1 MIKTKIEH
9 CNNQLLDKE
18 KAELVKEIVYGSNKD
33 YFRIFDIEAG
43 CRKTRTA
50 EAALAELVTDTD
62 KSAVFVR
69 RDIADCLES
78 AKNINAIVG
87 KEVAFA
93 YNSQSVSRNDMTA
106 VQKDFPNIR
115 ILIITHAK
123 YLLLAGNKSMRNIFV
138 KGRQTLVIDEF
149 VDDVNKLSLS
159 LMDINSYKKLL
170 ISDIEMEKLYLDIT
184 CRLENAILAS
194 KEDRSFLIIT
204 KDYISKNINQLLKYI
219 RSNFTEPSLK
229 ARVTNTINEYGDTI
243 NSDLLSQIKTK
254 KQLCNKI
261 AELKEFYN
269 QTCLY
274 NQGTIYTTDSRCRP
288 WLMNNNIMLD
298 ASGDLQIAYNLN
310 TDLYHLE
317 NTPKVLDHSLW
328 TLVNVPVNT
337 TTSGKNRIQ
346 NYYAVVNRYIKK
358 YDRNDILVVGNQHEL
373 DKINVP
379 KEHKAYFG
387 NITGSNKW
395 VDLSNVAIIQTPNI
409 DDTDYILK
417 YIHYSKEFISS
428 TLGKWATKSTGRNTL
443 SRYQFK
449 DARFEHIRTLWIAE
463 QTYQAI
469 KRVNRNMNHVTHV
482 LIFMNNP
489 DVIVLLQKQL
499 IGCKVETCEENNFIP
514 QWNKQDKYI
523 KSLQR
528 DSYASKFKQLL
539 AELIKG
545 EHEELEFNSQYGLY
559 TKKSIREYLGIS
571 NPTVFSNKVL
581 AKTDVITFCKVRNI
595 NTSGKYIK
603 FESQQAS
610 A

>member
-9 CNNQLLDKE
+9 CNNQLLEEE
-18 KAELVKEIVYGSNKD
+18 KTELIQGIVYGSNKD
-33 YFRIFDIEAG
+33 YFNIVDIEAG

-50 EAALAELVTDTD
+50 EVALAKLATDTD
-62 KSAVFVR
+62 KSAIFVR
-69 RDIADCLES
+69 PNIIDCFES
-78 AKNINAIVG
+78 AKKINAIVG
-87 KEVAFA
+87 KRVAYA
-93 YNSQSVSRNDMTA
+93 YNSESVNKYNMTA

-123 YLLLAGNKSMRNIFV
+123 YFVLAANRSMRNVFT
-138 KGRQTLVIDEF
+138 KNRQVLVIDEF
-149 VDDVNKLSLS
+149 VDDVRKLSLS
-159 LMDINSYKKLL
+159 LMDINSYKKLFL
-170 ISDIEMEKLYLDIT
+170 SDMEMETLYLEIT
-184 CRLENAILAS
+184 CKLENAILTS

-204 KDYISKNINQLLKYI
+204 KDYIFKNINQLLKYI
-219 RSNFTEPSLK
+219 RSNFTEPSLQVRI
-229 ARVTNTINEYGDTI
+229 ASTINEYGNTI
-243 NSDLLSQIKTK
+243 SPALLEQIKTK
-254 KQLCNKI
+254 RQLCNKI
-261 AELKEFYN
+261 TELKEFYN

-274 NQGTIYTTDSRCRP
+274 NQGTLYTTDSRYLP
-288 WLMNNNIMLD
+288 WLLDNNVMLD

-310 TDLYHLE
+310 NNLYHLE
-317 NTPKVLDHSLW
+317 NTPRVLDHSLW
-328 TLVNVPVNT
+328 TLINVPVNT
-337 TTSGKNRIQ
+337 TTTGKSRIQ
-346 NYYAVVNRYIKK
+346 NYYDIVNQYIEK
-358 YDRNDILVVGNQHEL
+358 YDLNDILVVGNQHEL
-373 DKINVP
+373 FKINVP
-379 KEHKAYFG
+379 QEHKAYFG

-395 VDLSNVAIIQTPNI
+395 ANLSNVAIIQTPNI

-469 KRVNRNMNHVTHV
+469 KRVNRNMNHVTNV

-489 DVIVLLQKQL
+489 DVIELLQKKL
-499 IGCKVETCEENNFIP
+499 AGCKVKTLEENDFIP

-523 KSLQR
+523 KSLQEK
-528 DSYASKFKQLL
+528 SYASKFKQLL
-539 AELIKG
+539 AELIEG
-545 EHEELEFNSQYGLY
+545 EHKELEYDSHYGLY
-559 TKKSIREYLGIS
+559 TKKAIREYLGIR
-571 NPTVFSNKVL
+571 NPTLFSNKVL

-603 FESQQAS
+603 FAKQQAS

>member
-9 CNNQLLDKE
+9 CNNQLLEEE
-18 KAELVKEIVYGSNKD
+18 KTELIQEIVYGSNKD
-33 YFRIFDIEAG
+33 YFNIVDIEAG

-50 EAALAELVTDTD
+50 EVALAKLATDTD
-62 KSAVFVR
+62 KSAIFVR
-69 RDIADCLES
+69 PNIIDCFES
-78 AKNINAIVG
+78 AKKINAIAG
-87 KEVAFA
+87 KLVAYA
-93 YNSQSVSRNDMTA
+93 YNSESVNKYNMTA

-123 YLLLAGNKSMRNIFV
+123 YFVLAVNRSMRNVFT
-138 KGRQTLVIDEF
+138 KNRQVLVIDEF
-149 VDDVNKLSLS
+149 VDDVRKLSLS
-159 LMDINSYKKLL
+159 LMDINSYKKLFL
-170 ISDIEMEKLYLDIT
+170 SDMEIETLYLEIT
-184 CRLENAILAS
+184 CKLENAILAS

-219 RSNFTEPSLK
+219 RSNFTESSLK
-229 ARVTNTINEYGDTI
+229 VRVASTINEYGNTI
-243 NSDLLSQIKTK
+243 SPALLEQIKTK
-254 KQLCNKI
+254 RQLCNKI
-261 AELKEFYN
+261 AEIKEFYS

-274 NQGTIYTTDSRCRP
+274 NQGTLYTTDSRYLP
-288 WLMNNNIMLD
+288 WLLDNNVMLD

-310 TDLYHLE
+310 NNLYHLE
-317 NTPKVLDHSLW
+317 NTPRVLDHSLW
-328 TLVNVPVNT
+328 TLINVPVNT
-337 TTSGKNRIQ
+337 TTTGKSRIQ
-346 NYYAVVNRYIKK
+346 NYYDIVNQYIEK
-358 YDRNDILVVGNQHEL
+358 YDLNDILVVGNQHEL
-373 DKINVP
+373 FKINVP
-379 KEHKAYFG
+379 QEHKAYFG

-395 VDLSNVAIIQTPNI
+395 ANLSNVAIIQTPNI

-469 KRVNRNMNHVTHV
+469 KRVNRNMNHVTNV

-489 DVIVLLQKQL
+489 DVIELLQKKL
-499 IGCKVETCEENNFIP
+499 AGCKVKTLEENDFIP

-523 KSLQR
+523 KSLQEK
-528 DSYASKFKQLL
+528 SYASKFKQLL
-539 AELIKG
+539 AELIEG
-545 EHEELEFNSQYGLY
+545 EHKELEYDSHYGLY
-559 TKKSIREYLGIS
+559 TKKAIREYLGIR
-571 NPTVFSNKVL
+571 NPTLFSNKVL
-581 AKTDVITFCKVRNI
+581 AKTDVITFCKIRNI

-603 FESQQAS
+603 FAKQQAS

>member
-9 CNNQLLDKE
+9 CNNQLLEEE
-18 KAELVKEIVYGSNKD
+18 KTELIQGIVYGSNKD
-33 YFRIFDIEAG
+33 YFNIVDIEAG

-50 EAALAELVTDTD
+50 EVALAKLATDTD
-62 KSAVFVR
+62 KSAIFVR
-69 RDIADCLES
+69 PNIIDCFES
-78 AKNINAIVG
+78 AKKINAIVG
-87 KEVAFA
+87 KQVAYA
-93 YNSQSVSRNDMTA
+93 YNSESVNKYNMTA

-123 YLLLAGNKSMRNIFV
+123 YFVLAANRSMRNVFT
-138 KGRQTLVIDEF
+138 KNRQVLVIDEF
-149 VDDVNKLSLS
+149 VDDVRKLSLS
-159 LMDINSYKKLL
+159 LMDINSYKKLFL
-170 ISDIEMEKLYLDIT
+170 SDMEMETLYLEIT
-184 CRLENAILAS
+184 CKLENAILTS

-204 KDYISKNINQLLKYI
+204 KDYIFKNINQLLKYI
-219 RSNFTEPSLK
+219 RSNFTEPSLQVRI
-229 ARVTNTINEYGDTI
+229 ASTINEYGNTI
-243 NSDLLSQIKTK
+243 SPALLEQIKTK
-254 KQLCNKI
+254 RQLCNKI
-261 AELKEFYN
+261 TELKEFYN

-274 NQGTIYTTDSRCRP
+274 NQGTLYTTDSRYLP
-288 WLMNNNIMLD
+288 WLLDNNVMLD

-310 TDLYHLE
+310 NNLYHLE
-317 NTPKVLDHSLW
+317 NTPRVLDHSLW
-328 TLVNVPVNT
+328 TLINVPVNT
-337 TTSGKNRIQ
+337 TTTGKSRIQ
-346 NYYAVVNRYIKK
+346 NYYDIVNQYIEK
-358 YDRNDILVVGNQHEL
+358 YDLNDILVVGNQHEL
-373 DKINVP
+373 FKINVP
-379 KEHKAYFG
+379 QEHKAYFG

-395 VDLSNVAIIQTPNI
+395 ANLSNVAIIQTPNI

-469 KRVNRNMNHVTHV
+469 KRVNRNMNHVTNV

-489 DVIVLLQKQL
+489 DVIELLQKKL
-499 IGCKVETCEENNFIP
+499 AGCKVKTLEENDFIP

-523 KSLQR
+523 KSLQEK
-528 DSYASKFKQLL
+528 SYASKFKQLL
-539 AELIKG
+539 AELIEG
-545 EHEELEFNSQYGLY
+545 EHKELEYDSHYGLY
-559 TKKSIREYLGIS
+559 TKKAIREYLGIR
-571 NPTVFSNKVL
+571 NPTLFSNKVL

-603 FESQQAS
+603 FAKQQAS

>member
-9 CNNQLLDKE
+9 CNNQLLEEE
-18 KAELVKEIVYGSNKD
+18 KTELIQGIVYGSNKD
-33 YFRIFDIEAG
+33 YFNIVDIEAG

-50 EAALAELVTDTD
+50 EVALAKLATDTD
-62 KSAVFVR
+62 KSAIFVR
-69 RDIADCLES
+69 PNIIDCFES
-78 AKNINAIVG
+78 AKKINAIVG
-87 KEVAFA
+87 KQVAYA
-93 YNSQSVSRNDMTA
+93 YNSESVNKYNMTA

-123 YLLLAGNKSMRNIFV
+123 YFVLAANRSMRNVFT
-138 KGRQTLVIDEF
+138 KNRQVLVIDEF
-149 VDDVNKLSLS
+149 VDDVRKLSLS
-159 LMDINSYKKLL
+159 LMDINSYKKLFL
-170 ISDIEMEKLYLDIT
+170 SDMEMETLYLEIT
-184 CRLENAILAS
+184 CKLENAILTS

-204 KDYISKNINQLLKYI
+204 KDYIFKNINQLLKYI
-219 RSNFTEPSLK
+219 RSNFTEPSLQVRI
-229 ARVTNTINEYGDTI
+229 ASTINEYGNTI
-243 NSDLLSQIKTK
+243 SPALLEQIKTK
-254 KQLCNKI
+254 RQLCNKI
-261 AELKEFYN
+261 TELKEFYN

-274 NQGTIYTTDSRCRP
+274 NQGTLYTTDSRYLP
-288 WLMNNNIMLD
+288 WLLDNNVMLD

-310 TDLYHLE
+310 NNLYHLE
-317 NTPKVLDHSLW
+317 NTPRVLDHSLW
-328 TLVNVPVNT
+328 TLINVPVNT
-337 TTSGKNRIQ
+337 TTTGKSRIQ
-346 NYYAVVNRYIKK
+346 NYYDIVNQYIEK
-358 YDRNDILVVGNQHEL
+358 YDLNDILVVGNQHEL
-373 DKINVP
+373 FKINVP
-379 KEHKAYFG
+379 QEHKAYFG

-395 VDLSNVAIIQTPNI
+395 ANLSNVAIIQTPNI

-469 KRVNRNMNHVTHV
+469 KRVNRNMNHVTNV

-489 DVIVLLQKQL
+489 DVIELLQKKL
-499 IGCKVETCEENNFIP
+499 AGCKVKTLEENDFIP

-523 KSLQR
+523 KSLQEK
-528 DSYASKFKQLL
+528 SYASKFKQLL
-539 AELIKG
+539 AELIEG
-545 EHEELEFNSQYGLY
+545 EHKELEYDSHYGFY
-559 TKKSIREYLGIS
+559 TKKAIREYLGIR
-571 NPTVFSNKVL
+571 NPTLFSNKVL

-603 FESQQAS
+603 FAKQQAS

>member
-9 CNNQLLDKE
+9 CNNQLLEEE
-18 KAELVKEIVYGSNKD
+18 KTELIQEIVYGSNKD
-33 YFRIFDIEAG
+33 YFNIVDIEAG

-50 EAALAELVTDTD
+50 EVALAKLATDTD
-62 KSAVFVR
+62 KSAIFVR
-69 RDIADCLES
+69 PNIIDCFES
-78 AKNINAIVG
+78 AKKINAIAG
-87 KEVAFA
+87 KLVAYA
-93 YNSQSVSRNDMTA
+93 YNSESVNKYNMTA

-123 YLLLAGNKSMRNIFV
+123 YFVLAVNRSMRNVFT
-138 KGRQTLVIDEF
+138 KNRQVLVIDEF
-149 VDDVNKLSLS
+149 VDDVRKLSLS
-159 LMDINSYKKLL
+159 LMDINSYKKLFL
-170 ISDIEMEKLYLDIT
+170 SDMEIETLYLEIT
-184 CRLENAILAS
+184 CKLENAILAS

-219 RSNFTEPSLK
+219 RSNFTEPSLQVRI
-229 ARVTNTINEYGDTI
+229 ASTINEYGNTI
-243 NSDLLSQIKTK
+243 SPALLEQIKTK
-254 KQLCNKI
+254 RQLCNKI
-261 AELKEFYN
+261 AEIKEFYS

-274 NQGTIYTTDSRCRP
+274 NQGTLYTTDSRYLP
-288 WLMNNNIMLD
+288 WLLDNNVMLD

-310 TDLYHLE
+310 NNLYHLE
-317 NTPKVLDHSLW
+317 NTPRVLDHSLW
-328 TLVNVPVNT
+328 TLINVPVNT
-337 TTSGKNRIQ
+337 TTTGKSRIQ
-346 NYYAVVNRYIKK
+346 NYYDIVNQYIEK
-358 YDRNDILVVGNQHEL
+358 YDLNDILVVGNQHEL
-373 DKINVP
+373 FKINVP
-379 KEHKAYFG
+379 QEHKAYFG

-395 VDLSNVAIIQTPNI
+395 ANLSNVAIIQTPNI

-469 KRVNRNMNHVTHV
+469 KRVNRNMNHVTNV

-489 DVIVLLQKQL
+489 DVIELLQKKL
-499 IGCKVETCEENNFIP
+499 AGCKVKTLEENDFIP

-523 KSLQR
+523 KSLQEK
-528 DSYASKFKQLL
+528 SYASKFKQLL
-539 AELIKG
+539 AELIEG
-545 EHEELEFNSQYGLY
+545 EHKELEYDSHYGLY
-559 TKKSIREYLGIS
+559 TKKAIREYLGIR
-571 NPTVFSNKVL
+571 NPTLFSNKVL
-581 AKTDVITFCKVRNI
+581 AKTDVITFCKIRNI

-603 FESQQAS
+603 FAKQQAS